1 MSFEERQPTDQE
13 IETVLR
19 AFDALQVYIHP
30 DNGMI
35 EAQGWRDVHITLLS
49 LSDYELWLGLCNMAS
64 VWFDL
69 EEANSPV
76 QNTLYELF
84 RIAYE
89 EGLEALA

>member
-1 MSFEERQPTDQE
+1 MSFETRQPTDQE
-13 IETVLR
+13 IDTVLG
-19 AFDALQVYIHP
+19 AFDVLSHFINP
-30 DNGMI
+30 DDGMI
-35 EAQGWRDVHITLLS
+35 NAAGWRDIHVTLAA

-64 VWFDL
+64 AWFDL
-69 EEANSPV
+69 DQANTPI